1 MCIRDRL
8 TCVFVPGQAGVLA
21 VITTGSTVCGVGTL
35 TAESV
40 RACRASVYAAAC
52 PPSSTAISVNRAAAA
67 GHLSLVAC
75 LANPGYIVVCS
86 QVSPVMESCRLAALL
101 PTNPASTAS
110 AAKCSCSSTCAVP
123 LNSVASAVWEVP
135 SGAAPSVGEAV
146 IASARV
152 AVAKI
157 AIPFIRKRA
166 DNITL
171 LLSHA
176 CRSSAASRIS
186 RCRPDAHGTY
196 GNGFSPGPRYA
207 LGSVGTDDRACHF
220 TRGGARNGATKRSF
234 AVRRRSIRCRALW
247 ACRCRLWGFRARVAR
262 VSVHDRSFG
271 AVGWPGRHRAG
282 RSRQWLGVVPAARV
296 WAARQSLPRAWA
308 SLRRRYHRSQ
318 EAFVGNR
325 RSSV

>member
-1 MCIRDRL
+1 MAARRL

-35 TAESV
+35 TAGSV

-110 AAKCSCSSTCAVP
+110 AAKCSCSSTWAVP
-123 LNSVASAVWEVP
+123 LNSVASAVWWVRA
-135 SGAAPSVGEAV
+135 GAAPSVGVAV

-166 DNITL
+166 NNIPF

-176 CRSSAASRIS
+176 RRSSAASQIS
-186 RCRPDAHGTY
+186 RGQPDSHGKY

-220 TRGGARNGATKRSF
+220 ARDGATKRSF
-234 AVRRRSIRCRALW
+234 AVRRRSIRFRALW
-247 ACRCRLWGFRARVAR
+247 ACHCRLLGFWARDAR
-262 VSVHDRSFG
+262 GSVHDRSFG

-282 RSRQWLGVVPAARV
+282 RSRQWLGVVPATTGVGRA
-296 WAARQSLPRAWA
+296 SELPA
-308 SLRRRYHRSQ
+308 
-318 EAFVGNR
+318 
-325 RSSV
+325 